1 LAGKQKKEKIKHM
14 SREISLFADYHQR
27 ENSVTNYCGLMMK
40 LIYEESPKRFEE
52 LLATLIQSDTDVPVG
67 PIFSQQTKK
76 ENSVPDLAIT
86 QKSFSIF
93 FENKLTDWFY
103 SEQIGRHIKG
113 FNDTTE
119 TKILFLLSNFDTDK
133 FLEVRFEEDIK
144 KAKSAGII
152 LQPIS
157 YEDFVGALEN
167 VANTEEFKIYL
178 DRNGLLPKWKYL
190 LDVVNCSG
198 TIHEVENYSYMCPD
212 KGGAYSHRR
221 AKYFGPY
228 AQRGVRK
235 IYEIDALVSIGKG
248 LGEGHVKWKNQE
260 IKNDELIKL
269 AKSKIENWDYR
280 IRENESVPLQVFLL
294 RGGEETNFYKDLSG
308 GMQQSKLYFWDIAKE
323 VISLKDLAKKLNDKR
338 WEDYR

>member
-1 LAGKQKKEKIKHM
+1 M
-14 SREISLFADYHQR
+14 SREISLFADYHQK

-40 LIYEESPKRFEE
+40 LIYEESPNRFEE

-76 ENSVPDLAIT
+76 EKSVPDLAIT

-103 SEQIGRHIKG
+103 SNQIERHIEG
-113 FNDTTE
+113 FNDNTE
-119 TKILFLLSNFDTDK
+119 TKILFLLSNFDTDE
-133 FLEVRFEEDIK
+133 LEERFTNEIE
-144 KAKSAGII
+144 KAKNDKII

-167 VANTEEFKIYL
+167 VANTDYLNNLLEEFKIYL
-178 DRNGLLPKWKYL
+178 DRNGLLPKWRYL
-190 LDVVNCSG
+190 LDVVSCSG
-198 TIHEVENYSYMCPD
+198 TMHEIENDSYMCPD

-228 AQRGVRK
+228 AKKGVRK
-235 IYEIDALVSIGKG
+235 IYEIDALVSIGRE
-248 LGEGHVKWKNQE
+248 LGEGYVKWKNRN
-260 IKNDELIKL
+260 IKNEELISL
-269 AKSKIENWDYR
+269 AKSKIEKWDYR
-280 IRENESVPLQVFLL
+280 IRENKSVPLQVFLL
-294 RGGEETNFYKDLSG
+294 RDGVETNFFKDSSG
-308 GMQQSKLYFWDIAKE
+308 GMIQSKKYFWDIAKE
-323 VISLKDLAKKLNDKR
+323 VKSSKELAKQLKDEK

>member
-1 LAGKQKKEKIKHM
+1 M

-52 LLATLIQSDTDVPVG
+52 LLATLIQSDTDIPVG

-76 ENSVPDLAIT
+76 ENSIPDLAIT

-103 SEQIGRHIKG
+103 SNQIERHIEG
-113 FNDTTE
+113 FNDATE
-119 TKILFLLSNFDTDK
+119 TKILFLLSNFDTDE
-133 FLEVRFEEDIK
+133 LEGRFKVEIE
-144 KAKSAGII
+144 KAKRDGII

-167 VANTEEFKIYL
+167 MANTDYLNNLLEEFKIYL

-190 LDVVNCSG
+190 LDVVSCSG
-198 TIHEVENYSYMCPD
+198 TMREIEDYSYMCPD

-228 AQRGVRK
+228 AQKRVGK
-235 IYEIDALVSIGKG
+235 IYEIDALVSIGRG
-248 LGEGHVKWKNQE
+248 LGEGHVKWKNRK
-260 IKNDELIKL
+260 IKNDELIKI
-269 AKSKIENWDYR
+269 AKSKIEKSDYR
-280 IRENESVPLQVFLL
+280 KRENESVPLQVFLL
-294 RGGEETNFYKDLSG
+294 RGGEETNFYKDSSG

-323 VISLKDLAKKLNDKR
+323 VESSKELAKKLNDER

>member
-1 LAGKQKKEKIKHM
+1 M

-52 LLATLIQSDTDVPVG
+52 LLATLIQSDSDIPVG

-76 ENSVPDLAIT
+76 EKSVPDLAIT

-103 SEQIGRHIKG
+103 SNQIERHIEG
-113 FNDTTE
+113 FNDNTE
-119 TKILFLLSNFDTDK
+119 NKILFLLSNFDTDE
-133 FLEVRFEEDIK
+133 LEERFKAEIE
-144 KAKSAGII
+144 KAKSDGVI

-157 YEDFVGALEN
+157 YEDFVGTIEN
-167 VANTEEFKIYL
+167 VANTDYLNNLLEEFKIYL

-190 LDVVNCSG
+190 LDVVSCSG
-198 TIHEVENYSYMCPD
+198 TMHEIENFSYMCPD
-212 KGGAYSHRR
+212 KGGPYSHRR

-228 AQRGVRK
+228 AQKKVAK
-235 IYEIDALVSIGKG
+235 IYEIEAIVSIGRG
-248 LGEGHVKWKNQE
+248 LSEGHVKWKNQK

-269 AKSKIENWDYR
+269 AKSKIEKWNYR

-294 RGGEETNFYKDLSG
+294 RGGEETNFYKDSSG

-323 VISLKDLAKKLNDKR
+323 VESSKELAEKLNNER

>member
-167 VANTEEFKIYL
+167 VANTDYLNNLLEEFKIYL
-178 DRNGLLPKWKYL
+178 DRNGLLPKW
-190 LDVVNCSG
+190 
-198 TIHEVENYSYMCPD
+198 
-212 KGGAYSHRR
+212 
-221 AKYFGPY
+221 
-228 AQRGVRK
+228 
-235 IYEIDALVSIGKG
+235 
-248 LGEGHVKWKNQE
+248 
-260 IKNDELIKL
+260 
-269 AKSKIENWDYR
+269 
-280 IRENESVPLQVFLL
+280 
-294 RGGEETNFYKDLSG
+294 
-308 GMQQSKLYFWDIAKE
+308 
-323 VISLKDLAKKLNDKR
+323 
-338 WEDYR
+338 